1 MDWRGDGDAVA
12 DQLTQWEK
20 SGATHV
26 SVNTMGAGLKTVD
39 DHLTALARV
48 AGLVPLS

>member
-1 MDWRGDGDAVA
+1 
-12 DQLTQWEK
+12 
-20 SGATHV
+20 
-26 SVNTMGAGLKTVD
+26 MGAGLKTVD